1 MQISVVKAKEDR
13 RAEWKETNESSPHEQ
28 MEEKLII
35 GKHKINYLKVGD
47 GPHKV
52 FCLPGALGTI
62 WTDFKPQIEGLDKSK
77 FTIIAWDPP
86 GYGKSRPPEKD
97 FSPDFYEVDALAAHN
112 LMQMLEITKYSI
124 LGWSDGGI
132 TGMIMAAKF
141 PQEVTKLAIWGANS
155 FILPTELQIYDKIKD
170 IRTWSPK
177 MKQPMIEVYGEDAF
191 SKLWAAWVEGVKN
204 LYHEK
209 KGNICREMLKT

>member
-1 MQISVVKAKEDR
+1 
-13 RAEWKETNESSPHEQ
+13 
-28 MEEKLII
+28 
-35 GKHKINYLKVGD
+35 
-47 GPHKV
+47 
-52 FCLPGALGTI
+52 
-62 WTDFKPQIEGLDKSK
+62 
-77 FTIIAWDPP
+77 
-86 GYGKSRPPEKD
+86 
-97 FSPDFYEVDALAAHN
+97 
-112 LMQMLEITKYSI
+112 MLEITKYSI

-209 KGNICREMLKT
+209 KGNICREMLKDIKCPTLILHGEKDPMVEESHVSHLLTNIDGS